1 MPTAHIGVNGTRSA
15 TPAPRALAT
24 IRVLLIEDEPDS
36 RELARAALTRFG
48 ADVSAVSSSAE
59 AVTRIL
65 SASVDTLPHVVVS
78 DIGMPVEDGFVFI
91 RQLRSLSP
99 ERGGRIPAV
108 TVTGYSTPA
117 DVDRALAA
125 GFQMHLSKPVDP
137 LALIEAVAKLSREPV

>member
-1 MPTAHIGVNGTRSA
+1 MLFRSGVNGARSA
-15 TPAPRALAT
+15 TPAPRALAM

-91 RQLRSLSP
+91 RQLRSLTP

>member
-1 MPTAHIGVNGTRSA
+1 
-15 TPAPRALAT
+15 
-24 IRVLLIEDEPDS
+24 
-36 RELARAALTRFG
+36 LTRFG

-91 RQLRSLSP
+91 RQLRSLTP